1 MTPKDYEDK
10 LAKDFPLLYVDMH
23 GDPMVTCLS
32 RGVETGPGWY
42 DIIYNLS
49 EKLQQL
55 IATLP
60 EDYRKGQKITQ
71 VKQKFGGLRVYMHKY
86 MPEVYGLIE
95 EAEKLAY
102 KTCEQCGK
110 PGQLCGDWKKNE
122 WLYTSCKEHA
132 KKEHKGNFNE

>member
-1 MTPKDYEDK
+1 MTPKDYEDN

-23 GDPMVTCLS
+23 GDPMITCLS

-42 DIIYNLS
+42 GLIYSLS
-49 EKLQQL
+49 EKLQRL

-60 EDYRKGQKITQ
+60 EDTRKEYKVVQ

-86 MPEVYGLIE
+86 TDEIHKLID
-95 EAEKLAY
+95 EASELAY
-102 KTCEQCGK
+102 KICETCGQPGK
-110 PGQLCGDWKKNE
+110 LCGDWKKNE

-132 KKEHKGNFNE
+132 KKEHKEIFK

>member
-23 GDPMVTCLS
+23 GDPMITCLS

-42 DIIYNLS
+42 DLVYNLS

-60 EDYRKGQKITQ
+60 EDKRKDYKVVQ
-71 VKQKFGGLRVYMHKY
+71 VKQKFGGLRVYMHKSTN
-86 MPEVYGLIE
+86 EIHNLIDAA
-95 EAEKLAY
+95 AELSF
-102 KTCEQCGK
+102 KTCETCGQ

-132 KKEHKGNFNE
+132 KKEHKGNFK